1 MNEATQGL
9 LTLLSLIWIFIGFF
23 FAIVFLLL
31 IDDES

>member
-9 LTLLSLIWIFIGFF
+9 LTLLALIYSTAGFF

-31 IDDES
+31 VDNEP